1 VKTLL
6 TLTLSL
12 ALVGCAGIG
21 HQTTPDVNYWSYSG
35 AADGSLVLT
44 NPDNPAGLL
53 LRSGP
58 LPIYE
63 IPSVVIDLPALG
75 VDASKY
81 NDILKF
87 SRAINMRIDQVTV
100 KTGGTQIEQAIDM
113 NNLCQNITIVRAD
126 IQEGKENALTIKGG
140 CNNIHFGVL
149 SITPGTGHC
158 DIELGGASDQSNL
171 PTTEVTMDSAA
182 MTDGNPVKLRILNA
196 TPPDIAQGN
205 VIIGLF
211 L

>member
-1 VKTLL
+1 VKALFILVPIL
-6 TLTLSL
+6 TL
-12 ALVGCAGIG
+12 AGCAGIG
-21 HQTTPDVNYWSYSG
+21 HQTTPDVNYYSITG
-35 AADGSLVLT
+35 DSAGSLWV
-44 NPDNPAGLL
+44 DNTQV
-53 LRSGP
+53 RWGP

-63 IPSVVIDLPALG
+63 IPSIVLDLPTLG

-87 SRAINMRIDQVTV
+87 SRAINIRIDQVTV

-126 IQEGKENALTIKGG
+126 IQEGRENALTIKGG
-140 CNNIHFGVL
+140 CNNIHFGML
-149 SITPGTGHC
+149 SIIPGSGHC

-182 MTDGNPVKLRILNA
+182 MTSGAPIKLRILNA
-196 TPPDIAQGN
+196 TPPDIAKGN
-205 VIIGLF
+205 AIIGLF